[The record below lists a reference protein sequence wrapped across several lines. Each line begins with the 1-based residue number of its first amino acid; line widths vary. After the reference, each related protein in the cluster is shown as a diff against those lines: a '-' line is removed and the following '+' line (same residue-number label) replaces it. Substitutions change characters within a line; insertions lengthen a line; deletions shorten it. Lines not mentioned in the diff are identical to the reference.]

1 MEDVMLLEAIERYLS
16 GVMTPGEKAEFEL
29 LRKNTPEVDQM
40 VVEHKLFLHQ
50 MDHYADHRSLKQTL
64 HEAHSRLLDKGD
76 INEGGEV
83 SAKGKIVQLW
93 QKYRRVTG
101 IAASIA
107 CITALVISGL
117 VNAFTPNVNNSRRLQ
132 ELSRVVEQIKQNQQA
147 QGSKLD
153 EVESKIPGD
162 VVLKGGGSAFLIDT
176 KGFLITNAHVLKD
189 AKAIVVVNK
198 KKEYSAKV
206 IFSDLDKDLAILKI
220 DDKDFKAYSKLPY
233 GIKKGGSDLGEELFT
248 MGYPRADIVYN
259 MGYLSARS
267 GFEGDTATFQVSLSA
282 NPGNSGGPVF
292 NKNGEI
298 IGVISTREKQA
309 EGVVFAI
316 KSKGIYKLVEELKKS
331 DSTNA
336 ARKIDTTVRK
346 IKIPSGSSLR
356 GVDRAQQIAE
366 IEDCV
371 FLVNVY
377 NSK

>member
-1 MEDVMLLEAIERYLS
+1 MLLEAIERYLS
-16 GVMTPGEKAEFEL
+16 GLMTPAEKEEFEL

-50 MDHYADHRSLKQTL
+50 MDDYAAQRSLKQAL
-64 HEAHSRLLDKGD
+64 HEAHSRLLDKGE
-76 INEGGEV
+76 INEGGV
-83 SAKGKIVQLW
+83 ISSKGKIIQLW

-107 CITALVISGL
+107 CVTALIISGL
-117 VNAFTPNVNNSRRLQ
+117 VNAFTPNSNNSRRLQ
-132 ELSRVVEQIKQNQQA
+132 ELGRAIEQIKRNQQV
-147 QGSKLD
+147 QGSKLN

-176 KGFLITNAHVLKD
+176 KGFLVTNAHVLKD
-189 AKAIVVVNK
+189 AEAIVVVNK

-206 IFSDLDKDLAILKI
+206 IFSDTEKDLAILKI
-220 DDKDFKAYSKLPY
+220 DDKDFKSYGRLPY

-248 MGYPRADIVYN
+248 MGYPRNDIVYN
-259 MGYLSARS
+259 MGYMSARS
-267 GFEGDTATFQVSLSA
+267 GFEEDTASFQLSLSA

-292 NKNGEI
+292 NKNGEVV
-298 IGVISTREKQA
+298 GVISTREKQS

-331 DSTNA
+331 DSTASN
-336 ARKIDTTVRK
+336 RKADTTIRK
-346 IKIPSGSSLR
+346 IKIPSGSSLK
-356 GVDRAQQIAE
+356 GLDRAQQIAE

-377 NSK
+377 KK

>member
-1 MEDVMLLEAIERYLS
+1 MEDAMLLEAIERYLS
-16 GVMTPGEKAEFEL
+16 GAMTSGEKQEFEL

-50 MDHYADHRSLKQTL
+50 MDHYAAHRSLKQAL
-64 HEAHSRLLDKGD
+64 HESHSRLLDKGE

-83 SAKGKIVQLW
+83 STKGKLVQLW
-93 QKYRRVTG
+93 NKYRRVTG

-107 CITALVISGL
+107 CVTALIISGL
-117 VNAFTPNVNNSRRLQ
+117 VNAFTPRVEDSRRIQ
-132 ELSRVVEQIKQNQQA
+132 ELGRVVEQIKQNQQA
-147 QGSKLD
+147 QGSKLN

-162 VVLKGGGSAFLIDT
+162 AVLRGGGSAFLIDA
-176 KGFLITNAHVLKD
+176 KGFLVTNAHVVKG
-189 AKAIVVVNK
+189 AKAVLVVNN

-206 IFSDLDKDLAILKI
+206 IFSDPDKDLAILKI

-233 GIKKGGSDLGEELFT
+233 GIKKGNADLGEELFT
-248 MGYPRADIVYN
+248 MGYPRNDIVYN

-267 GFEGDTATFQVSLSA
+267 GYEGDTATFQVSLSA

-292 NKNGEI
+292 NRNGEI
-298 IGVISTREKQA
+298 IGVISTREKQS

-316 KSKGIYKLVEELKKS
+316 KSKGIYKLVDEL
-331 DSTNA
+331 
-336 ARKIDTTVRK
+336 RKADTTVRK
-346 IKIPSGSSLR
+346 IKIPSGTSLK
-356 GVDRAQQIAE
+356 GVDRTQQISE

-377 NSK
+377 N